1 MKKMVAALL
10 SLVMLFSLAACGSD
24 ASPAKGSPVND
35 PPASAE
41 PTAEPV
47 VEPQPEEVAES
58 TYYGTWKAVSCAQNG
73 ITVSVETLEKNDFYL
88 ISHSDLIL
96 REDGKF
102 YLNILY
108 KETTGEWETTET
120 GIHASDTEIP
130 YNGSQLELLIDGVT
144 IYYEKDSDSAVF
156 PPDREF
162 CPEDICGTWR
172 VIAGDIAANKST
184 LSLADIKKTYPSYA
198 DSAVVFSDEEK
209 AYIKLPDRETCVE
222 WTYADGGIQVDTM
235 ALSLVND
242 LLCVPL
248 SDGSCLYFEKASDA
262 QTLPEV
268 EETTTAATELRPEFK
283 EAMDSYEAFY
293 TEYCDLLKKYMN
305 NPSDLSILTK
315 YMSLM
320 GKLSDMD
327 EKFKAWESEDL
338 NNEELKYYMD
348 VNNRVMKKLLDV
360 TG

>member
-1 MKKMVAALL
+1 MKKLVAALL
-10 SLVMLFSLAACGSD
+10 SLIMLFSLAACGSD
-24 ASPAKGSPVND
+24 ASPANDSPVND
-35 PPASAE
+35 SPVSAE
-41 PTAEPV
+41 ATAEPV

-184 LSLADIKKTYPSYA
+184 LTLADIKKTYPSYA

-209 AYIKLPDRETCVE
+209 AYIKLPDRETRAE

-248 SDGSCLYFEKASDA
+248 SDGSCLYFEKASDD

-268 EETTTAATELRPEFK
+268 EETTAATGLRPEFK

-293 TEYCDLLKKYMN
+293 NEYCDLLKKYMN